1 MPGRRRCTKRRR
13 TLPRS
18 ALVGLVLAGGLIAGG
33 LIAGGAAA
41 FAATAATTSVST
53 NLAGGP
59 LSIAVA
65 QQSLAYG
72 FTLDGEDQ
80 SRADVVGLEP
90 SDLTGTGDGWAVTVS
105 STPLENASGQ
115 AVPSTWALGL
125 NGSSTSPSATTGLS
139 ASDDG
144 SGTYTLPSA
153 NTATYPLAVPG
164 VHGST
169 NPTPAT
175 VYTAAAGSGMGSFS
189 VPAYLWLSAPANASS
204 GTYSATLTWTISQGP
219 SPAYTDA
226 VEASS
231 PAAFWQL
238 DEASGTTAA
247 DSSGNGYAGTYEGS
261 YTLAAATAPTGA
273 HSVDLTGGYVSTP
286 FALPSSVSAVTY
298 EAWVNTTELNP
309 GGNNGIVIVAPQG
322 SVTLA
327 MALGGPGPVA
337 GGTTNLYGSGPIGG
351 DLCFWYWDQPAGKM
365 AEACSDSAVNNG
377 HWHFVVTEY
386 SGASGEFSLYVDGT
400 QVSTWVP
407 NGIGSGVAGPLSIPG
422 QVQLGTSPD
431 PSTMTGGTYT
441 GDLAD
446 VAIYNTLLSPSQ
458 IQQQYAAA

>member
-1 MPGRRRCTKRRR
+1 MRGRRGCTNRRSA
-13 TLPRS
+13 LPRS
-18 ALVGLVLAGGLIAGG
+18 ALVGLVCAGGLVVTGQT
-33 LIAGGAAA
+33 AAS
-41 FAATAATTSVST
+41 ATAATTNVST
-53 NLAGGP
+53 DLTGGP

-72 FTLDGEDQ
+72 FTLDGQDQ
-80 SRADVVGLEP
+80 SQADAVGLEP

-105 STPLENASGQ
+105 STPLDSASGQ
-115 AVPSTWALGL
+115 AVPSTWGLGL

-139 ASDDG
+139 ASGDG

-153 NTATYPLAVPG
+153 NTATYPLSVPG

-189 VPAYLWLSAPANASS
+189 IPAYLWLSAPANASS

-219 SPAYTDA
+219 SPAYADA

-286 FALPSSVSAVTY
+286 FTLPSSVNAVTY
-298 EAWVNTTELNP
+298 EAWVKTTELATS
-309 GGNNGIVIVAPQG
+309 GNGIVIIAPQG
-322 SVTLA
+322 TTTLA
-327 MALGGPGPVA
+327 LSLGSPGPVL
-337 GGTTNLYGSGPIGG
+337 GGYGNPYGSGARGG
-351 DLCFWYWDQPAGKM
+351 DLCFWYWDQPAGNL
-365 AEACSDSAVNNG
+365 AQVCSDSAINDGN
-377 HWHFVVTEY
+377 WHFVVAEY
-386 SGASGEFSLYVDGT
+386 SGASGALTLYVDGT
-400 QVSTWVP
+400 QDPTWTVNGVGST
-407 NGIGSGVAGPLSIPG
+407 VAGPLSVPG
-422 QVQLGTSPD
+422 QVQLGNSPAA
-431 PSTMTGGTYT
+431 SITGGTYT

-446 VAIYNTLLSPSQ
+446 VAIYNTDLSPSQ
-458 IQQQYAAA
+458 IQQQYAAATS